1 MGQRER
7 TKLGRVLVLTPSLRE
22 IGGVQSYARQ
32 LIAGLNEVIG
42 KDNVRV
48 VEVEAPRGEHTGGT
62 AAIPAWAKLRF
73 AAGAVATAI
82 GWRPDLVLCVHI
94 GVAPVARL
102 IRSLTMARY
111 WLVLHGIEVWD
122 ALAPAKLRA
131 LREADRYISLS
142 RFTLRAA
149 AERHSLNPRNPIWL
163 PPYLELRTPA
173 NLLGGNSVSHVVLT
187 VGRLSASERY
197 KGHDVMLEAW
207 PGVVAH
213 LSDASYWI
221 VGDGDDRARLESKAA
236 QLGVGESVKFL
247 GSLTGEALRDCYAR
261 CDVFAMPAISEPFAS
276 PSRGEGFG
284 LVYIEAMAHGK
295 PMLAAKGGAP
305 AEFIRDGEFGILVN
319 PADANEVREALV
331 TLLSDQQRSR
341 AVGAAGREWV
351 RSELTF
357 EKFCERLS
365 EALRVEPSTEN

>member
-1 MGQRER
+1 MGQREG
-7 TKLGRVLVLTPSLRE
+7 TKIRRVLLLTPSLRE
-22 IGGVQSYARQ
+22 VGGVQSYTRQ
-32 LIAGLNEVIG
+32 LIAGLSEVLG

-48 VEVEAPRGEHTGGT
+48 VEVAAPPVAHAGGSGQ
-62 AAIPAWAKLRF
+62 IPAWVKLRF
-73 AAGAVATAI
+73 AASAAASAI
-82 GWRPDLVLCVHI
+82 QWWPDLIVCVHI

-102 IRSLTMARY
+102 IRSITSAHY

-122 ALAPAKLRA
+122 ALPPAKLRA

-149 AERHSLNPRNPIWL
+149 AERHSLSPRIPIWL
-163 PPYLELRTPA
+163 PPYLEPRTPA
-173 NLLGGNSVSHVVLT
+173 NLFGGNSVSHIVLT

-207 PGVVAH
+207 PGVVAR

-236 QLGVGESVKFL
+236 QLGVAESVKFL
-247 GSLTGEALRDCYAR
+247 GSLTGEALQDCYAR
-261 CDVFAMPAISEPFAS
+261 CDVFAMPATSEPFAS

-295 PMLAAKGGAP
+295 RVLAAKGGAP
-305 AEFIRDGEFGILVN
+305 AEFIRDGEFGMLVD
-319 PADANEVREALV
+319 PADANEVRDALV
-331 TLLSDQQRSR
+331 SLLSDEGHSR
-341 AVGAAGREWV
+341 AMGAAGRNWV
-351 RSELTF
+351 RTELTF
-357 EKFCERLS
+357 EKFGERLS
-365 EALRVEPSTEN
+365 EALRVELSIEN